1 MDTIS
6 PCLRHVYP
14 LLSHRY
20 KFLTCVI
27 LTVNQEVPKAADRAP
42 SRTYYLWYAEPER
55 CYQKILTCLYRTLGN
70 IHEQR
75 MYEKE
80 GYARLIERRAIARL
94 RSTMH
99 LMTPEEK
106 EQLRIFDQ
114 SMERLDV
121 AALRIVNLVM
131 ILTNYR

>member
-1 MDTIS
+1 M
-6 PCLRHVYP
+6 C
-14 LLSHRY
+14 
-20 KFLTCVI
+20 
-27 LTVNQEVPKAADRAP
+27 
-42 SRTYYLWYAEPER
+42 
-55 CYQKILTCLYRTLGN
+55 
-70 IHEQR
+70 
-75 MYEKE
+75 EKE

-121 AALRIVNLVM
+121 AALKIVNLVM